1 MYVHPML
8 TRSTFFL
15 STLAALT
22 LISAD
27 AGAGGLSIG
36 FSKHGKHSSVGVQI
50 GFPAC
55 SPRPAPPQYGGHWE
69 TVVERVWVPGSC
81 ERVWIAPVHET
92 RYDSCGRAYQVC
104 VRAGFWDTIQHPGHY
119 EDHSRQVWRAAGWS
133 RHWN

>member
-1 MYVHPML
+1 ML

-55 SPRPAPPQYGGHWE
+55 SPRPAPPQYRGHWE

-81 ERVWIAPVHET
+81 ERVWIAPVYET
-92 RYDSCGRAYQVC
+92 RYDSCGRAFQVC

-119 EDHSRQVWRAAGWS
+119 EDHSRQVWRAAGWR